1 MNRISLELEKIK
13 NEGKK
18 ALVPFVTFDNLN
30 KEELA
35 ELIVNIRKEGA
46 NIVEIGVPFTEPL
59 ADGEIIQAAY
69 GEAIK
74 NEIKLKDVFDT
85 VKLVRKESDIPIII
99 MAYYNI
105 IYCYGIEKFLDLS
118 REIGVDGLIIP
129 DLPLEERV
137 ETLNLCKDK
146 NIALIPLVA
155 PTSRERIK
163 AISETADGFVYCISS
178 KGITGERNKIIND
191 ETIDYLKEVR
201 GYTKLPLLV
210 GFGIS
215 NVETA
220 KNIKDYSDGI
230 IVGSAI
236 VKRLRNRDNVL
247 EFIRD
252 LRNAL
257 DS

>member
-1 MNRISLELEKIK
+1 MNRISLELEKLK
-13 NEGKK
+13 NQGKK

-35 ELIVNIRKEGA
+35 ELIINIRKEEA

-59 ADGEIIQAAY
+59 ADGEVIQAAY
-69 GEAIK
+69 SEAIR
-74 NEIKLKDVFDT
+74 NGIKLQDVFDT

-99 MAYYNI
+99 MVYYNI

-137 ETLNLCKDK
+137 EILNLCKK
-146 NIALIPLVA
+146 NNISLIPLVA
-155 PTSRERIK
+155 PTSRERIN
-163 AISETADGFVYCISS
+163 AIAETADGFIYCISS
-178 KGITGERNKIIND
+178 KGVTGERSKIINNK
-191 ETIDYLKEVR
+191 TIEYLKEVS
-201 GYTKLPLLV
+201 GYTSLPLLV

-215 NVETA
+215 NIETA

-230 IVGSAI
+230 IVGSAL
-236 VKRLRNRDNVL
+236 VKRLRNKENLL
-247 EFIRD
+247 EFIKD
-252 LRNAL
+252 LRSAL

>member
-1 MNRISLELEKIK
+1 MNRISLELEKLK
-13 NEGKK
+13 NQGKK
-18 ALVPFVTFDNLN
+18 ALVPFLTFDNLS

-35 ELIVNIRKEGA
+35 DLIVNIRKEGG

-59 ADGEIIQAAY
+59 ADGEVIQAAY
-69 GEAIK
+69 AEAIK
-74 NEIKLKDVFDT
+74 NGIKLQDVFDT
-85 VKLVRKESDIPIII
+85 VKLVRRKSDIPIII

-105 IYCYGIEKFLDLS
+105 IYCYGIEEFLNLS

-137 ETLNLCKDK
+137 ETLNLCNK
-146 NIALIPLVA
+146 NNISLIPLVA

-163 AISETADGFVYCISS
+163 GIAKTADGFVYCISS
-178 KGITGERNKIIND
+178 KGVTGERSKIINE
-191 ETIDYLKEVR
+191 ETIEYLKEVR
-201 GYTKLPLLV
+201 GYTNLPLLV

-220 KNIKDYSDGI
+220 KNIKVHSDGI
-230 IVGSAI
+230 IVGSAL
-236 VKRLRNRDNVL
+236 VKRLRNKEDLL
-247 EFIRD
+247 EFIKV

>member
-1 MNRISLELEKIK
+1 MNRISLELEKLK
-13 NEGKK
+13 NQGKK
-18 ALVPFVTFDNLN
+18 ALVPFLTFDNLS

-35 ELIVNIRKEGA
+35 DLIVNIRKEGG

-59 ADGEIIQAAY
+59 ADGEVIQAAY
-69 GEAIK
+69 AEAIK
-74 NEIKLKDVFDT
+74 NGIKLQDVFDT
-85 VKLVRKESDIPIII
+85 VKLVRRKSDIPIII

-105 IYCYGIEKFLDLS
+105 IYCYGIEEFLNLS

-137 ETLNLCKDK
+137 ETLNLCNK
-146 NIALIPLVA
+146 NNISLIPLVA

-163 AISETADGFVYCISS
+163 GIAKTADGFVYCISS
-178 KGITGERNKIIND
+178 KGVTGERSKIINE
-191 ETIDYLKEVR
+191 ETIEYLKEVR
-201 GYTKLPLLV
+201 AYTNLPLLV

-215 NVETA
+215 NVETV
-220 KNIKDYSDGI
+220 KNIKAHSDGI
-230 IVGSAI
+230 IVGSAL
-236 VKRLRNRDNVL
+236 VKRLRNKADLL
-247 EFIRD
+247 EFIKV